1 MYPRILVLITVF
13 QASLDSYLPYIGGAG
28 ALVLTGVAAYY
39 ATKPIPETPLMPL
52 DAQSRLLP
60 VSDRSGNHLFIEF
73 HGNSIVVV

>member
-1 MYPRILVLITVF
+1 MF

-73 HGNSIVVV
+73 HGNSIVRF